1 MKNEKFEDRL
11 RLNII
16 ELRKKNGLSAYAV
29 AKLLGK
35 TTDAYYAYEAG
46 RRSIPV
52 SVVYE
57 LSKAFNVSVDDI
69 INNEVTYNRKKSIS
83 YDLISGNKV
92 RKILINAQNEDVIFY
107 EKSDF
112 ELDYFVKCDDL
123 VLNRKALIKVKDE
136 YIEGIVSH
144 DDVSRVYAVLNLKDN
159 STAFFS
165 PKKFQKHVLTLG
177 DFAGSINKQLNVP
190 DFL

>member
-1 MKNEKFEDRL
+1 MKNEEFEEKL

-16 ELRKKNGLSAYAV
+16 GLRKRKGFSAYAV

-57 LSKAFNVSVDDI
+57 LSKIFNVSVDDI
-69 INNEVTYNRKKSIS
+69 INNEITYNREKSVS
-83 YDLISGNKV
+83 YDLISENQVK
-92 RKILINAQNEDVIFY
+92 KILINAQNDDVIFF
-107 EKSDF
+107 EKSHF
-112 ELDYFVKCDDL
+112 ELDYFVKCNDL
-123 VLNRKALIKVKDE
+123 VLNRKALIKIKNE
-136 YIEGIVSH
+136 YIEGIVYH
-144 DDVSRVYAVLNLKDN
+144 DEASGVYAVLNSKDN

-165 PKKFQKHVLTLG
+165 PKKFQKNVLTLG
-177 DFAGSINKQLNVP
+177 DYAGSINKQLIVP

>member
-1 MKNEKFEDRL
+1 MKNDKFEDRL

-16 ELRKKNGLSAYAV
+16 DLRKKKGLSAYAV

-35 TTDAYYAYEAG
+35 STDAYYAYEAG

-52 SVVYE
+52 SVVCE
-57 LSKAFNVSVDDI
+57 LSKIFGVSVDDI
-69 INNEVTYNRKKSIS
+69 IDNEITYNREKSIS
-83 YDLISGNKV
+83 YDLISENQVK
-92 RKILINAQNEDVIFY
+92 KILINAQNEDVIFY
-107 EKSDF
+107 EKGPF
-112 ELDYFVKCDDL
+112 EFDYFVKCNDL
-123 VLNRKALIKVKDE
+123 VLNRKALIKIKDE
-136 YIEGIVSH
+136 YIEGVVSH
-144 DDVSRVYAVLNLKDN
+144 DEVSRVYAVMNLKDS

-177 DFAGSINKQLNVP
+177 DYAGSIKKQLNVP

>member
-16 ELRKKNGLSAYAV
+16 DLRKKKGLSAYAV

-35 TTDAYYAYEAG
+35 STDAYYAYEAG

-57 LSKAFNVSVDDI
+57 LSKVFGVSVDDI
-69 INNEVTYNRKKSIS
+69 IDNELTYNREKSIS
-83 YDLISGNKV
+83 YDLISENKV
-92 RKILINAQNEDVIFY
+92 EKILINAQNEDVIFF
-107 EKSDF
+107 EKGPF
-112 ELDYFVKCDDL
+112 ELDYFVKCNDL
-123 VLNRKALIKVKDE
+123 VLNRKALIKIKGE

-144 DDVSRVYAVLNLKDN
+144 DEVSRVYAVMNLKDS

-177 DFAGSINKQLNVP
+177 DYAGSIKKQLNVP